1 MEKAR
6 KKPLR
11 RILAV
16 VFALAI
22 AITSAVSA
30 SAYVEGHEE
39 WQRDGTNII
48 LKDVVDMYW
57 WSYQGYNM
65 AEKGPFSISEAT
77 LVKDG
82 VESTVCAVATAGG
95 EDAGH
100 GNDKNATY
108 LSAFNLNNGY
118 TERVKKV
125 MLENIPQNS
134 NVFLLGDSLGGY
146 VAQQIA
152 ADSDIQYNYNL
163 VQTTT
168 IGAPELATGKKEG
181 PVARI
186 MDKNDLVPNFM
197 SIDIYTRPLHKY
209 DNAVVGDA
217 GYGYPTPYA
226 HAGYTNKQI
235 WGNYDVCGQKGGN
248 AILVVDSTT
257 TKFYRV
263 PYDANYSFI
272 SQESEIKSGAE
283 DDPDNVAYTY
293 GE

>member
-1 MEKAR
+1 MTCTGGPIRATIWQRSVET
-6 KKPLR
+6 P
-11 RILAV
+11 V
-16 VFALAI
+16 YFVAI
-22 AITSAVSA
+22 AGF
-30 SAYVEGHEE
+30 E
-39 WQRDGTNII
+39 NI
-48 LKDVVDMYW
+48 
-57 WSYQGYNM
+57 GN
-65 AEKGPFSISEAT
+65 
-77 LVKDG
+77 
-82 VESTVCAVATAGG
+82 
-95 EDAGH
+95 